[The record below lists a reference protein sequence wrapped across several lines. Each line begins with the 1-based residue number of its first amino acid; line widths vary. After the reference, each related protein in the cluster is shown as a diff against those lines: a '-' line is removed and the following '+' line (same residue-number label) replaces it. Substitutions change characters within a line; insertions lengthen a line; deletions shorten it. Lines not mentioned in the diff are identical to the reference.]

1 MCLFNILCL
10 TFQLRNVNKLF
21 LYFSFSSNRPALTAS
36 LSAFRPGQ
44 EWYLYALF
52 CFFFFFLSLYP
63 LYVIPFLH
71 INRWGDIEITI
82 HYILEN
88 VLRNA
93 VGSGF
98 SFSGVRR
105 SQIATVAA
113 VMERFVT
120 VNRAFSWY
128 VPESNT
134 LRDDWTECRVKDTW
148 FMTMKHMSIKKV
160 KKKKSF
166 KLQMIKF
173 ASYFFFKESHLSLC
187 LDLNVLQRYFFST

>member
-1 MCLFNILCL
+1 MLTNSFCISVFHLTGRLSQRPCLPSGQARSDIY
-10 TFQLRNVNKLF
+10 TH
-21 LYFSFSSNRPALTAS
+21 SSV
-36 LSAFRPGQ
+36 
-44 EWYLYALF
+44 
-52 CFFFFFLSLYP
+52 FFFFLSLYP

-71 INRWGDIEITI
+71 INKWGDIEITI

-98 SFSGVRR
+98 SFTGARR

-113 VMERFVT
+113 LMERFVT

-128 VPESNT
+128 VPESNM

-160 KKKKSF
+160 
-166 KLQMIKF
+166 
-173 ASYFFFKESHLSLC
+173 
-187 LDLNVLQRYFFST
+187 

>member
-1 MCLFNILCL
+1 MNRTQIIPKLMCLLNILCL

-44 EWYLYALF
+44 ECRDIYKY
-52 CFFFFFLSLYP
+52 CSVFFFFLLLYP
-63 LYVIPFLH
+63 LHVIPFLH
-71 INRWGDIEITI
+71 INKWGDIEITI

-93 VGSGF
+93 VGSGLG
-98 SFSGVRR
+98 FSGARR

-148 FMTMKHMSIKKV
+148 FMTMKHM
-160 KKKKSF
+160 
-166 KLQMIKF
+166 
-173 ASYFFFKESHLSLC
+173 
-187 LDLNVLQRYFFST
+187 